1 MILSLT
7 ELLSTHPVFASL
19 DGDTID
25 HLAKSSIERSYEKKT
40 TVVRAEEIWP
50 YFFMVIDGSI
60 EAVKASPEGRNL
72 LVSIFNPGDLFWGLA
87 FFREGAPMPVTLRT
101 EQPSKI
107 SIWSKELL
115 QPVISRNGRLAWE
128 ISCVMVANMMR
139 ASTIVDG
146 LAFQP
151 VAGRVAQFLLDQYPS
166 DHKNMPRN
174 LTLDEMAA
182 RTGTT
187 REMVCRFLQQ
197 FANNGAIEIT
207 RTEFSIVD
215 RQMLENISNK

>member
-1 MILSLT
+1 MTSLVKTLS
-7 ELLSTHPVFASL
+7 SHPVFSSL
-19 DGDTID
+19 DEDTIE

-40 TVVRAEEIWP
+40 TIVRTEEIWP
-50 YFFMVIDGSI
+50 YFFLVVDGSV

-72 LVSIFNPGDLFWGLA
+72 LVGIFNSGDLFWGLA
-87 FFREGAPMPVTLRT
+87 FFRESAPMPVTLQT
-101 EQPSKI
+101 DQPSRI
-107 SIWSKELL
+107 NIWSKEIL
-115 QPVISRNGRLAWE
+115 QPVIFQNGKLLWE
-128 ISCVMVANMMR
+128 ISCVMVDNMMR
-139 ASTIVDG
+139 ASGIVDS

-151 VAGRVAQFLLDQYPS
+151 VAGRVAQFLLEEYPS
-166 DHKNMPRN
+166 DHTNLPRN

-207 RTEFSIVD
+207 RTEFAIIN
-215 RQMLENISNK
+215 RQKLENIAKK